1 MKSARSLRFILRS
14 EVRLQK
20 SLHGG
25 ASARAVVQITRKI
38 RYEVAE
44 ENHEGEV
51 RDEVAAL
58 DLEVLDVAEALG

>member
-1 MKSARSLRFILRS
+1 MRSLRFNLKS

-20 SLHGG
+20 LLHGG
-25 ASARAVVQITRKI
+25 ALARAVVQNTRKI

-51 RDEVAAL
+51 RNDVADL